1 MDDNELLAI
10 SRTFTLFAAKQ
21 LAADMAL
28 QQLIQLLS
36 TDAKKVFAE
45 RLRAQAATSMEDDYY
60 HVDMDSPM
68 TLAVAAL
75 LNAARLPRSG

>member
-1 MDDNELLAI
+1 MDDSELLAI

-21 LAADMAL
+21 LAVEMAL
-28 QQLIQLLS
+28 QQLIQLLP
-36 TDAKKVFAE
+36 TDAKRVFVE
-45 RLRAQAATSMEDDYY
+45 RLRAQAAASMEDDHY

-75 LNAARLPRSG
+75 LNAARPPRTG